1 MRASALLLLLTTL
14 AAPALSQS
22 PQMQPIKDYV
32 AAHHQQI
39 FAEFLEYA
47 SLPDLHG
54 DNAALARNA
63 DLLKQMFDRRDMHAE
78 LWTTPNGAP
87 VVFAEKIVP
96 GSARTIL
103 FYIHYDGQP
112 IDAKGWAQPDP
123 FVPVV
128 RTDALDHGGQIVA
141 DPLHAADVPAAW
153 RIYAR
158 GAADDKLPAESLLT
172 AIDAVG
178 PNLKTSIKVYL
189 DGEEEGS
196 GPSMEAAIRL
206 HPDQLKSDLLMI
218 CDGPQHPTG
227 RPTMYF
233 GARGGASLSVTVY
246 TARNA
251 MHSGNYG
258 NWMPDA
264 NVRLAQLIS
273 SMVSPTGK
281 VVIDGFYSDVLPFS
295 AQARAMIDAIPDNS
309 AEMQAEYGVGSLD
322 GAATSLQEALNLP
335 TFSVHKMQGGEDAA
349 VIASHATADIAM
361 RLVKENDPAT
371 MVRRVIEH
379 IRKQGYFIVQTDP
392 DLATLAAHP
401 RIAKVTSRSLNSS
414 GATGAWR
421 TEPDQPQAALV
432 SAALE
437 TAWPGQM
444 IRLRTLGGGVP
455 AGRFIQAFHV
465 PAVGIALANYD
476 DNQHSDN
483 ENARMG
489 NLYDGVITFAGILEQ

>member
-1 MRASALLLLLTTL
+1 MRASALLLLLTPL
-14 AAPALSQS
+14 ATPALSQS
-22 PQMQPIKDYV
+22 PQLQPVKDYV

-39 FAEFLEYA
+39 FAEFLQYA

-63 DLLKQMFDRRDMHAE
+63 DLLKLMFDRRNMHAE
-78 LWTTPNGAP
+78 LWSTPNGAP

-112 IDAKGWAQPDP
+112 VDAKAWAQPDP

-128 RTDALDHGGQIVA
+128 RTDALEHNGQTVA
-141 DPLHAADVPAAW
+141 DPLHAADVPASW

-158 GAADDKLPAESLLT
+158 GAGDDKLPAESLLT

-196 GPSMEAAIRL
+196 GPSMEAAIRQ
-206 HPDQLKSDLLMI
+206 HPDQLKSDLLII
-218 CDGPQHPTG
+218 CDGPQHPSG

-233 GARGGASLSVTVY
+233 GARGGANLSVTVY

-264 NVRLAQLIS
+264 NVRLAQLLS

-295 AQARAMIDAIPDNS
+295 PQARRMIDIVPDNS

-361 RLVKENDPAT
+361 RLVKENDPAA

-437 TAWPGQM
+437 AAWPGQM
-444 IRLRTLGGGVP
+444 VRLRTLGGGVP

-465 PAVGIALANYD
+465 PTIGIALANYD

>member
-1 MRASALLLLLTTL
+1 
-14 AAPALSQS
+14 
-22 PQMQPIKDYV
+22 
-32 AAHHQQI
+32 
-39 FAEFLEYA
+39 
-47 SLPDLHG
+47 
-54 DNAALARNA
+54 
-63 DLLKQMFDRRDMHAE
+63 
-78 LWTTPNGAP
+78 
-87 VVFAEKIVP
+87 
-96 GSARTIL
+96 
-103 FYIHYDGQP
+103 
-112 IDAKGWAQPDP
+112 
-123 FVPVV
+123 
-128 RTDALDHGGQIVA
+128 
-141 DPLHAADVPAAW
+141 
-153 RIYAR
+153 
-158 GAADDKLPAESLLT
+158 
-172 AIDAVG
+172 
-178 PNLKTSIKVYL
+178 
-189 DGEEEGS
+189 
-196 GPSMEAAIRL
+196 
-206 HPDQLKSDLLMI
+206 
-218 CDGPQHPTG
+218 
-227 RPTMYF
+227 
-233 GARGGASLSVTVY
+233 
-246 TARNA
+246 
-251 MHSGNYG
+251 
-258 NWMPDA
+258 
-264 NVRLAQLIS
+264 
-273 SMVSPTGK
+273 
-281 VVIDGFYSDVLPFS
+281 
-295 AQARAMIDAIPDNS
+295 MIDAIPDNS